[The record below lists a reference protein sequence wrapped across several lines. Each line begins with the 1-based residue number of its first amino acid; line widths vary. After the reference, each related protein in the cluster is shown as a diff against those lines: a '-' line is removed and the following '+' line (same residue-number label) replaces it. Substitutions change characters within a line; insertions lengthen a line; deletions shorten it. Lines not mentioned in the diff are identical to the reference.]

1 MGKDLYAIG
10 ELPPIGEVP
19 ATMHAQLVRPERYGE
34 PRDAIHDEV
43 IDVPELGPNDALVMV
58 MAAGVN
64 FNNVWAARG
73 IPVDVT
79 KTQARWGE
87 PTDFHI
93 VGSDASGIVYAV
105 GADVT
110 NVRVVDPAVVHAGQ
124 WDPDDP
130 RALA

>member
-1 MGKDLYAIG
+1 
-10 ELPPIGEVP
+10 
-19 ATMHAQLVRPERYGE
+19 MHAMAVRPDRYGE
-34 PRDAIHDEV
+34 PKDAIHDEV
-43 IDVPELGPNDALVMV
+43 LDVPALGPHDALVGV

-105 GADVT
+105 GDDVT
-110 NVRVVDPAVVHAGQ
+110 NVQVGTRSWCTPASGTL
-124 WDPDDP
+124 DDP
-130 RALA
+130 G